1 MYFCDLMR
9 NRYFLNKDQTQL
21 LILALPIIFGNLSQ
35 MLLNIIDALM
45 VGQLGYKELAA
56 SSLVNNILGIP
67 FVACIGLTTAISP
80 IIAEYR
86 GTMNNTACGRFLNNA
101 VFSVIIISVCI
112 IFGILIFGNI
122 IYGLR
127 QDPEVASLGKPFL
140 NWMTWSILPMIIYL
154 SIKQFYDGLE
164 QNRFPMMVSLGSIFL
179 NTFLNY
185 ILVFGHCGFP
195 AMGLEG
201 SGIATFITRLV
212 MVVVLLIHFYQFVP
226 FKSYDIFN
234 CKLSIML
241 IKKFLKISLPSSWQY
256 TSEIGAFVILAI
268 IVGWFGAIQQAAHH
282 IAISIAAAAFMI
294 SMGLSTAGSIKVGQA
309 MGSGDIS
316 SARKFGFN
324 ALLLAFYYAIFVGIL
339 FVLFRN
345 VIPQAFTKEH
355 EVIWIAGQLLLFAAA
370 FQISDALQAVGIG
383 ILRGMQDV
391 KLPTLYTTLA
401 YWGIGIPLGYF
412 LANTLKW
419 EVYGVWTGFIVCL
432 TVMAFLLIARFNKIT
447 LG

>member
-1 MYFCDLMR
+1 MR

-112 IFGILIFGNI
+112 IFAILIFGNI

-185 ILVFGHCGFP
+185 ILVFGHWGFP

-226 FKSYDIFN
+226 FKSYDILN
-234 CKLSIML
+234 WKWSTIL
-241 IKKFLKISLPSSWQY
+241 IKKFLKIRIHY
-256 TSEIGAFVILAI
+256 
-268 IVGWFGAIQQAAHH
+268 
-282 IAISIAAAAFMI
+282 
-294 SMGLSTAGSIKVGQA
+294 
-309 MGSGDIS
+309 
-316 SARKFGFN
+316 
-324 ALLLAFYYAIFVGIL
+324 
-339 FVLFRN
+339 
-345 VIPQAFTKEH
+345 
-355 EVIWIAGQLLLFAAA
+355 IW
-370 FQISDALQAVGIG
+370 
-383 ILRGMQDV
+383 
-391 KLPTLYTTLA
+391 K
-401 YWGIGIPLGYF
+401 
-412 LANTLKW
+412 N
-419 EVYGVWTGFIVCL
+419 
-432 TVMAFLLIARFNKIT
+432 
-447 LG
+447 

>member
-1 MYFCDLMR
+1 MP
-9 NRYFLNKDQTQL
+9 NSYFLNKDQTQL

-35 MLLNIIDALM
+35 MMLNIIDALM

-86 GTMNNTACGRFLNNA
+86 GNMNHSASGRFLNNA
-101 VFSVIIISVCI
+101 VFSVIVISVCI

-154 SIKQFYDGLE
+154 SVKQFYDGLE
-164 QNRFPMMVSLGSIFL
+164 QNRFPMIVSLGSIFL

-185 ILVFGHCGFP
+185 ILVFGHWGFP

-201 SGIATFITRLV
+201 SGIATFITRLI
-212 MVVVLLIHFYQFVP
+212 MVIVLLVHFYQFVP

-294 SMGLSTAGSIKVGQA
+294 SMGLSTAGSIKG
-309 MGSGDIS
+309 
-316 SARKFGFN
+316 
-324 ALLLAFYYAIFVGIL
+324 
-339 FVLFRN
+339 
-345 VIPQAFTKEH
+345 E
-355 EVIWIAGQLLLFAAA
+355 W
-370 FQISDALQAVGIG
+370 
-383 ILRGMQDV
+383 
-391 KLPTLYTTLA
+391 
-401 YWGIGIPLGYF
+401 
-412 LANTLKW
+412 
-419 EVYGVWTGFIVCL
+419 
-432 TVMAFLLIARFNKIT
+432 
-447 LG
+447 